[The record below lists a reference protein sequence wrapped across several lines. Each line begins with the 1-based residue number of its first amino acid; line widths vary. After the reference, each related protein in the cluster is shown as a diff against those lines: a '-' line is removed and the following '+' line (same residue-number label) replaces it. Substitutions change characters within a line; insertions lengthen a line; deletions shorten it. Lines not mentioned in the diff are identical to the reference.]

1 LNPDLYA
8 RNTPERFWR
17 VLNDPA
23 PSRGE
28 WEEAARRAVSVLPP
42 AVRGHADDMPSLLA
56 MTLGE
61 GQFGPGHWEGGTAQR
76 LYYAVKPAIPR
87 ALTLGL
93 RRLYGDRRA
102 GMLQLGW
109 PIEPRYAAFQLGVM
123 GHLLRITGQ
132 AHLPFLNF
140 WPDGRRYALVLT
152 HDIESAAGQ
161 RFVPEVAALEED
173 LGFRSS
179 FNFVPELYPLDRD
192 LMADLKTRGFEVG
205 VHGLRHDGKLFS
217 GREHFMRRS
226 ARINAYLGEF
236 EAVGFRAPLTQ
247 RQPEWMQALEIE
259 YDSSFFDTDPFEPI
273 AGGTMSIWPF
283 QLGRFVELPYTLAQ
297 DYTVTAVL
305 NETTPRLW
313 LRKVGFI
320 AANRGMALLDTH
332 PDSLR
337 NPVPSNVYEGF
348 LREMSLRADYHHALP
363 RDVARWW
370 RARAGAALAGDLEG
384 GIASTI
390 HVRDGRVEFSDRRAA
405 SPPDRHASRT
415 AGARSSAGRTA

>member
-1 LNPDLYA
+1 MNPDLYA

-28 WEEAARRAVSVLPP
+28 WEEAARRAASVLPP

-61 GQFGPGHWEGGTAQR
+61 GQFGPRHWEGGTAQR

-123 GHLLRITGQ
+123 GHLLRITGR

-217 GREHFMRRS
+217 GREQFMRRA

-247 RQPEWMQALEIE
+247 RQPEWMQVLEIE
-259 YDSSFFDTDPFEPI
+259 YDSSFFDTDPYQPI
-273 AGGTMSIWPF
+273 AGGTMSVWPF
-283 QLGRFVELPYTLAQ
+283 ELGHFVELPYTLVQ
-297 DYTVTAVL
+297 DHTLAYIL
-305 NETTPRLW
+305 GETTPRLW
-313 LRKVGFI
+313 LEKVAFL
-320 AANRGMALLDTH
+320 RSVHGMALLLTH
-332 PDSLR
+332 PDYLR
-337 NPVPSNVYEGF
+337 SARAWRIYSDF
-348 LREMSLRADYHHALP
+348 LQVMSERRDFHHMLPMEM
-363 RDVARWW
+363 ARWW
-370 RARAGAALAGDLEG
+370 RARAQARDVRELPAGTVAEVRENTVDGTG
-384 GIASTI
+384 GPTI
-390 HVRDGRVEFSDRRAA
+390 HCPPMPLDRPHRVA
-405 SPPDRHASRT
+405 
-415 AGARSSAGRTA
+415 

>member
-1 LNPDLYA
+1 MSDLYGA
-8 RNTPERFWR
+8 NTPDRFWR
-17 VLNDPA
+17 LLSPQ
-23 PSRGE
+23 PT
-28 WEEAARRAVSVLPP
+28 EEQWSAAARQAAHVLPP
-42 AVRGHADDMPSLLA
+42 EARDHDIGSLLGHV
-56 MTLGE
+56 LGE
-61 GQFGPGHWEGGTAQR
+61 RQFGPNHWRLGWATRAYYRLKPVLPRAATRRMRRVYGARRGEAQR
-76 LYYAVKPAIPR
+76 L
-87 ALTLGL
+87 
-93 RRLYGDRRA
+93 
-102 GMLQLGW
+102 GW
-109 PIEPRYAAFQLGVM
+109 PVEPRYVDFQHATVHHAL
-123 GHLLRITGQ
+123 HATGQ
-132 AHLPFLNF
+132 ASAQFIDF
-140 WPDGRRYALVLT
+140 WPGGARYAFVLT
-152 HDIESAAGQ
+152 HDIETAEGQ
-161 RFVPEVAALEED
+161 MHARRVAD
-173 LGFRSS
+173 LDASFGFRSS
-179 FNFVPELYPLDRD
+179 FNFVPERYRLDRELMED
-192 LMADLKTRGFEVG
+192 LRNGGFEVG
-205 VHGLRHDGKLFS
+205 VHGLKHDGRDFIS
-217 GREHFMRRS
+217 HSVFARR
-226 ARINAYLGEF
+226 ARAMNRHIAEF
-236 EAVGFRAPLTQ
+236 DAVGFRAPLTH
-247 RQPEWMQALEIE
+247 RNPRWMQDLEIE

-320 AANRGMALLDTH
+320 AANRGMALLNTH
-332 PDSLR
+332 PDYLR
-337 NPVPSNVYEGF
+337 NPVTWNVYEGF